1 MSLLTGKHTF
11 YDQEGKTWTLEEVIL
26 RATPYGWPEEGIFE
40 GPEIRISEDTGEEEL
55 LVYCPTEVHGY
66 MERMQLWYAGALRY
80 IAVLRVNS
88 ERYKYDE
95 WDYVADF
102 HLSKNQK
109 VVCPWVAKGQTQS
122 GPTHAQG
129 LISSTLPSI
138 LLLPFPQI
146 LQTSLPKPTR
156 ANVTTFDSH
165 EYGAILKILFSSFWN
180 TEDVNRKQ

>member
-109 VVCPWVAKGQTQS
+109 VVCPWAVPSQKDKPNPRLNLFHPS
-122 GPTHAQG
+122 LH
-129 LISSTLPSI
+129 SSPTLPSDSSD
-138 LLLPFPQI
+138 
-146 LQTSLPKPTR
+146 TS
-156 ANVTTFDSH
+156 S
-165 EYGAILKILFSSFWN
+165 
-180 TEDVNRKQ
+180 